1 MVGSQAVALPVRA
14 PAPPFF
20 MVARFTGSASSCI
33 TGDAGFYVFI
43 GALLASRPM
52 SDAAAASKT
61 ASASVALTLFPKE
74 RPLASEA
81 KDWCDDAKPLL
92 PADQRALIDGL
103 TPRALLAYSAS
114 TIPAEI
120 PSGEAGAP
128 QREALRLQ
136 IEDSNRIKEEQKKSH
151 VSEIKSSLFASLHR

>member
-1 MVGSQAVALPVRA
+1 
-14 PAPPFF
+14 

-103 TPRALLAYSAS
+103 TPKALLAYSAS
-114 TIPAEI
+114 TVPAEI
-120 PSGEAGAP
+120 PNGEPGAA

-151 VSEIKSSLFASLHR
+151 VSKIKASLFASLHAALKPKLSPAAARQTRR

>member
-1 MVGSQAVALPVRA
+1 MVGFYQAVALPVRA

-20 MVARFTGSASSCI
+20 MVARFTDSAKPRV
-33 TGDAGFYVFI
+33 TGGPGFYVFC
-43 GALLASRPM
+43 GVLLASRAM
-52 SDAAAASKT
+52 SDAAAAKT

-74 RPLASEA
+74 RPLAAEA

-103 TPRALLAYSAS
+103 TPRALLSYTAS
-114 TIPAEI
+114 TVPAEI
-120 PSGEAGAP
+120 TAGEPGAA

-136 IEDSNRIKEEQKKSH
+136 GGVNRNALRS
-151 VSEIKSSLFASLHR
+151 VV

>member
-1 MVGSQAVALPVRA
+1 MR
-14 PAPPFF
+14 
-20 MVARFTGSASSCI
+20 TSCI
-33 TGDAGFYVFI
+33 TGDAGFFVFI

-103 TPRALLAYSAS
+103 CTAQ
-114 TIPAEI
+114 
-120 PSGEAGAP
+120 
-128 QREALRLQ
+128 QRERLL
-136 IEDSNRIKEEQKKSH
+136 
-151 VSEIKSSLFASLHR
+151 VSVRERG

>member
-1 MVGSQAVALPVRA
+1 MVGLQAVALPVRA

-33 TGDAGFYVFI
+33 TGDAGFYGFI

-114 TIPAEI
+114 TVPAEI
-120 PSGEAGAP
+120 PLMARPERRSARP
-128 QREALRLQ
+128 CDCRSKTQ
-136 IEDSNRIKEEQKKSH
+136 IGSKRSRKSRT
-151 VSEIKSSLFASLHR
+151 SAK